1 MGRRFDFR
9 AGSDGTGTT
18 LIPVADGDFFANDI
32 DPVYERGQ
40 CCLAF
45 YNNGVLTTPTGG
57 TIRFRA
63 GCVVFD
69 GEPVN
74 QFLTDSQDSTIQA
87 NTVIAGDATYTPS
100 VFNGPSVRAKMTLSG
115 ITGVTHVVAHYLAT
129 E

>member
-1 MGRRFDFR
+1 MGRKFDFR
-9 AGSDGTGTT
+9 DGADGTGTT

-45 YNNGVLTTPTGG
+45 YNNGVLTTPTAG

-63 GCVVFD
+63 SCISG
-69 GEPVN
+69 

-100 VFNGPSVRAKMTLSG
+100 VFNGPSIRAKMTLDG
-115 ITGVTHVVAHYLAT
+115 IAGVTHVEAHYFAT